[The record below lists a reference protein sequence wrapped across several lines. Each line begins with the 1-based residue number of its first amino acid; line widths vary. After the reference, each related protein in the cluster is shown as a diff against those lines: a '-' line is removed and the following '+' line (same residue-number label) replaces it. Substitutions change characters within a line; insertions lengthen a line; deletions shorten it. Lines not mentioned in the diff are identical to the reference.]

1 MILWNADLAKR
12 LACPDEEKTSLPL
25 IIKDLLRLATK
36 SRIEG
41 PKALLNEAATA
52 KNSMLS
58 YGLRLIGEGLSVESL
73 EEILSIYLAVSPSSG
88 FEFLKLCLYVET
100 LVSIAA
106 GDSPEL
112 TLRKLAPYCGI
123 EKSYALLASL
133 ESQA

>member
-12 LACPDEEKTSLPL
+12 LACPDEDKASLPL
-25 IIKDLLRLATK
+25 IITDLLRMALK

-41 PKALLNEAATA
+41 PKALLGEATAA

-58 YGLRLIGEGLSVESL
+58 YGLRLINEGMSVESL
-73 EEILSIYLAVSPSSG
+73 EEILTIYLAISPNSG

-123 EKSYALLASL
+123 DKSFALLASL
-133 ESQA
+133 ESQV